1 MIWTQRPL
9 IWPNT
14 VETIQTSA
22 EMVTSQ
28 VGTAMNKAKGRLTAV
43 ESDANF
49 GRHALSVE
57 AEVLLALRVELD
69 SLLIAGT
76 VLSATPYQFQVGEK
90 IDSGSYLSPSNA
102 VKTLSAK
109 LRDLSD
115 RHRPN
120 GQLHAVAIM
129 LTGQSISE
137 FAAKLEQITAV
148 LTLPDWTQVA
158 RQAKAM
164 VTNDRDKLH
173 QPVAMVQ
180 PRFKPFGTLNAQP
193 VGDYFSEQSAQLATL
208 ESLASD
214 NTHVIGKLQAL
225 AVKRST
231 VLSDISEAINNLKN
245 LHGSVYS
252 MSLNGSAE
260 SIATQLQNAA
270 APNNHQLTIASLLLS
285 HEPLTFWEELLC
297 SP

>member
-1 MIWTQRPL
+1 MWQSSSLT
-9 IWPNT
+9 WPHT
-14 VETIQTSA
+14 ATGIQSQA
-22 EMVTSQ
+22 EAVTGQ
-28 VGTAMNKAKGRLTAV
+28 VGQTMVDAVSRLANLQ
-43 ESDANF
+43 SDANF

-57 AEVLLALRVELD
+57 AEALLGLRAELD

-90 IDSGSYLSPSNA
+90 LDSGSYLSPNNA

-109 LRDLSD
+109 LRDHSD

-120 GQLHAVAIM
+120 GHLHAVAIM

-164 VTNDRDKLH
+164 LTNERDKLH

-180 PRFKPFGTLNAQP
+180 PRFKPFATLNALP

-214 NTHVIGKLQAL
+214 STHVIGKLQAL
-225 AVKRST
+225 AAKRSA

-245 LHGSVYS
+245 LQGSVFS

>member
-1 MIWTQRPL
+1 MWQSSSL
-9 IWPNT
+9 ILPQT
-14 VETIQTSA
+14 ASDIQSQA
-22 EMVTSQ
+22 DVVTGLIGQTMADAS
-28 VGTAMNKAKGRLTAV
+28 GRLANLQ
-43 ESDANF
+43 SDANF

-57 AEVLLALRVELD
+57 AEALLGLRAELD
-69 SLLIAGT
+69 SLLNVGA
-76 VLSATPYQFQVGEK
+76 VLSVTPYQFQVGEK
-90 IDSGSYLSPSNA
+90 LDSGSYLSPNNS

-115 RHRPN
+115 RHRPK

-137 FAAKLEQITAV
+137 FASKLAQITAV

-180 PRFKPFGTLNAQP
+180 PRFKPFATLNAQP

-214 NTHVIGKLQAL
+214 STHVIGKLQAL
-225 AVKRST
+225 AVKRSM
-231 VLSDISEAINNLKN
+231 VLSDISETINNLKN
-245 LHGSVYS
+245 LQGSVYS

>member
-1 MIWTQRPL
+1 MWQKSPL
-9 IWPNT
+9 SWPSSSQ
-14 VETIQTSA
+14 EIQTSA
-22 EMVTSQ
+22 EQ
-28 VGTAMNKAKGRLTAV
+28 VADQIGTTMNDAVSRLTSL

-57 AEVLLALRVELD
+57 AEALLALRVELD

-90 IDSGSYLSPSNA
+90 LDSGSYLSPNNA

-115 RHRPN
+115 RHRPK

-129 LTGQSISE
+129 LTGQSVSE
-137 FAAKLEQITAV
+137 FAAKLEQITSV

-164 VTNDRDKLH
+164 VTNERDKLH

-180 PRFKPFGTLNAQP
+180 PRFKPFATLNALP
-193 VGDYFSEQSAQLATL
+193 VGDYFSEQSAQLAML

-214 NTHVIGKLQAL
+214 STHVIGKLQAL
-225 AVKRST
+225 AAKRSAA
-231 VLSDISEAINNLKN
+231 LSDIPEAINNLKN
-245 LHGSVYS
+245 LQGSVYS
-252 MSLNGSAE
+252 MSLTGTAE